1 MSAVE
6 PSYTLSRKFIIVCFI
21 PLAILTVIAWDGL
34 SLLASRWYND
44 EAYSHGFIMLLVIGY
59 FLYQER
65 ENFRRDR
72 HTQSWIGF
80 SCFVLAVCL
89 LLLAHVTQIQTL
101 LFQAYLVSI
110 GFLLIAIM
118 GRASLRA
125 LLPLSLI
132 FFAVPLPYFTQVA
145 LTADLQLLSTSLA
158 ADALRL
164 FRVPVFIEGN
174 IIDLGDIQLQVVEAC
189 AGLNYMVPL
198 LGLGHIFAYLYKS
211 ALWKRIFLIV
221 STVPISIVLNSAR
234 IAITG
239 VLVDRYGTQLAE
251 GFFHAFQGWLIFM
264 ISTGILC
271 VELLILNRI
280 GGKRIDLVTMFRDA
294 YDAVSINV
302 RKGDAVQRHI
312 PNTLIGALVVT
323 SVTGMVTLV
332 METRD
337 EYIPERPPF
346 AIFPDTIGPWTGNR
360 LFGIADQMAS
370 IGADDYLLSNYRKD
384 STPGLVELYIAYF
397 DKQTDDKNPHSPK
410 ACIPGGGW
418 EISSITRVEKSIG
431 RGRSIMVNKML
442 IQRGVNQQ
450 LLYYWFNL
458 HGRNIADEY
467 KMKAY
472 LLKDRVLLSRTDGA
486 LIRIASLRK
495 DGESLEMVENRLD
508 SFLVSMDPVIDQFI
522 PAI

>member
-6 PSYTLSRKFIIVCFI
+6 PNYTLSRKFIIVCFI
-21 PLAILTVIAWDGL
+21 LLAILTAIAWDGL
-34 SLLASRWYND
+34 VLLAHRWSND
-44 EAYSHGFIMLLVIGY
+44 EAYSHGFVMLLIIGY
-59 FLYQER
+59 FLYLER

-72 HTQSWIGF
+72 HTHSWIGF
-80 SCFVLAVCL
+80 SCFVLAVSL
-89 LLLAHVTQIQTL
+89 LILAHVTQILTL
-101 LFQAYLVSI
+101 LFQAYLVAI
-110 GFLLIAIM
+110 ACLLIAIM
-118 GRASLRA
+118 GRASMRA

-132 FFAVPLPYFTQVA
+132 FFAIPLPYFTQVA

-158 ADALRL
+158 AGTLRL
-164 FRVPVFIEGN
+164 FGVPVFIQGN
-174 IIDLGDIQLQVVEAC
+174 IVDLGDIQLQVVEAC

-221 STVPISIVLNSAR
+221 STVPISVGLNSAR
-234 IAITG
+234 IAATG
-239 VLVDRYGTQLAE
+239 VLVDQYGTELAE
-251 GFFHAFQGWLIFM
+251 GFFHAFQGWLIFV
-264 ISTGILC
+264 ISIGILY

-280 GGKRIDLVTMFRDA
+280 GDRRIDLVAMFRDA
-294 YDAVSINV
+294 YEATGNSA
-302 RKGDAVQRHI
+302 RKAGDLQRHI
-312 PNTLIGALVVT
+312 PRTLIGALVVAA
-323 SVTGMVTLV
+323 VAGAITLAV
-332 METRD
+332 ESRD

-370 IGADDYLLSNYRKD
+370 IGADDYLLSSYRKD
-384 STPGLVELYIAYF
+384 SAPAFVELYIAYF

-418 EISSITRVEKSIG
+418 EISSITRVKKSIG
-431 RGRSIMVNKML
+431 KGEPITVNKML
-442 IQRGVNQQ
+442 IQRGANQQ

-472 LLKDRVLLSRTDGA
+472 LLKDRVLLNRTDGA
-486 LIRIASLRK
+486 LIRITSVREN
-495 DGESLEMVENRLD
+495 GESLEMVENRLD
-508 SFLVSMDPVIDQFI
+508 SFLVSIDPVIDQFI

>member
-1 MSAVE
+1 
-6 PSYTLSRKFIIVCFI
+6 
-21 PLAILTVIAWDGL
+21 
-34 SLLASRWYND
+34 
-44 EAYSHGFIMLLVIGY
+44 
-59 FLYQER
+59 
-65 ENFRRDR
+65 
-72 HTQSWIGF
+72 
-80 SCFVLAVCL
+80 
-89 LLLAHVTQIQTL
+89 
-101 LFQAYLVSI
+101 
-110 GFLLIAIM
+110 
-118 GRASLRA
+118 
-125 LLPLSLI
+125 
-132 FFAVPLPYFTQVA
+132 
-145 LTADLQLLSTSLA
+145 
-158 ADALRL
+158 
-164 FRVPVFIEGN
+164 
-174 IIDLGDIQLQVVEAC
+174 
-189 AGLNYMVPL
+189 MVPL

-486 LIRIASLRK
+486 LIRITSLRK
-495 DGESLEMVENRLD
+495 NGESLEMVENRLD